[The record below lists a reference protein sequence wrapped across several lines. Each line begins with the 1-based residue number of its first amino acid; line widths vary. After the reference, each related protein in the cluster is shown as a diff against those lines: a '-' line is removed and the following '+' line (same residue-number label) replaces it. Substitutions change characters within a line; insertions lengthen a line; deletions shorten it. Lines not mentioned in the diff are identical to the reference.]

1 MEVAILGA
9 IDTAASDFTSD
20 ICKKNTNS
28 MSQEQRSILAS
39 SDPGPVPHLHVRWDT
54 RVTEVHS
61 FHRASAV
68 VAVVVTA
75 RALSCVHRQGDPTV
89 QVFIG
94 PGGHM
99 RVGQFA
105 RDLQAVRK
113 HPTQTMALDVTLKC
127 VDINR

>member
-1 MEVAILGA
+1 M
-9 IDTAASDFTSD
+9 
-20 ICKKNTNS
+20 
-28 MSQEQRSILAS
+28 AS